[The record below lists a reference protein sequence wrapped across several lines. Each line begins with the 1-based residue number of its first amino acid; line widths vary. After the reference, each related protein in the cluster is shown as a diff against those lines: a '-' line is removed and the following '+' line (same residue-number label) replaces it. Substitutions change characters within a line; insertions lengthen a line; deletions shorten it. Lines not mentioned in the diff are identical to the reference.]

1 MFINRAPAPWTM
13 LGLKHYRSEWCLNL
27 RPLTIKSI
35 FFYGSCLLML
45 RHPRWEMIGDAWWR
59 EHFLSQLKC
68 EEVLGKMQ
76 MGWNRAP
83 RGMQQNKPR
92 GKNKGSG
99 GRQNWGHIDGE
110 EATNIHAAF
119 KVIWTPQFLLLFFS
133 VCETFDPATPKAA
146 PPLLC
151 SGKWSKE
158 KHLSLQRVCQR
169 QHCPPCY
176 ILNYAERI
184 CMPVRKPVPISA
196 SEITFQ

>member
-1 MFINRAPAPWTM
+1 MFIKRAPAPWTM
-13 LGLKHYRSEWCLNL
+13 LVSKHDRSEWCLNL

-35 FFYGSCLLML
+35 FFYGSCLLM
-45 RHPRWEMIGDAWWR
+45 HGYPRWEMIGDAWRR

-83 RGMQQNKPR
+83 CGMQQNRPR
-92 GKNKGSG
+92 GKNKGSRG
-99 GRQNWGHIDGE
+99 KTELRPHWWWGSNQYTCSIQGHLDARVSSGIFFC
-110 EATNIHAAF
+110 AWNI
-119 KVIWTPQFLLLFFS
+119 WPRNTQSCFS
-133 VCETFDPATPKAA
+133 
-146 PPLLC
+146 
-151 SGKWSKE
+151 SSWSKWSKE
-158 KHLSLQRVCQR
+158 KHLSIQRVCQR
-169 QHCPPCY
+169 QRCPPCY